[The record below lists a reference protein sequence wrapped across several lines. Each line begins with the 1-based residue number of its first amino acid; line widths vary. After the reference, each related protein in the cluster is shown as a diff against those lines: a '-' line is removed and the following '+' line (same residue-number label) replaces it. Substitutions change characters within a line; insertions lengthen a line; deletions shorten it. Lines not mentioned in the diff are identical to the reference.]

1 MSSIPRWPKYSD
13 IRLGRQTGFTL
24 LELLVV
30 LVIIGLLAG
39 IVGPRLFANV
49 DKSKETTAKA
59 QIHVL
64 SKAVDQLRLD
74 IGRYPTTHEG
84 LALLMT
90 APADGTPGWNGPYL
104 KKPSRSTHGASRIAT
119 LPQRHTMP
127 ITTSCRTVRTEIHH
141 PRFRFAT
148 DFIVFS
154 RRFFSTDRL
163 ASCRN
168 SSCWV

>member
-1 MSSIPRWPKYSD
+1 MRHTRHFRNASDSPFSARAQVHRASKSPGIP
-13 IRLGRQTGFTL
+13 LGHHTGFTL

-74 IGRYPTTHEG
+74 IGRYPTAQEG

-90 APADGTPGWNGPYL
+90 PPSDGTPGWSGPYL
-104 KKPSRSTHGASRIAT
+104 KKAAPLDPWGRPYHYTSPGAHNADYDVVSYGPGRSAAT
-119 LPQRHTMP
+119 S
-127 ITTSCRTVRTEIHH
+127 TSLH
-141 PRFRFAT
+141 
-148 DFIVFS
+148 
-154 RRFFSTDRL
+154 
-163 ASCRN
+163 N
-168 SSCWV
+168 